1 MNTQKNTFVRRKD
14 IPSQTLLELYQKSA
28 YLCNICRRVGYRVE
42 VAHIYGYNEGK
53 SPRTVPEKI
62 HNHSYDNL
70 ILLCKSCHYDVDF
83 GYKSSISADEL
94 KAIKKAHE
102 DWVHN
107 CFNPNNTNQNF
118 IISINRTF
126 DFNGIKNAC
135 FQSTGTLIHTK
146 VSDLSEL
153 IECLREYSPINY
165 PFGYQELDECMKL
178 IIAQYEVL
186 NKDIHRHFDLNI
198 NTGYFNMK
206 IESKKELGFNSNL
219 GVIEIESRLS
229 QLYDLLNNWL
239 CLSKK
244 YNLL

>member
-1 MNTQKNTFVRRKD
+1 MNTQKAIPVSRKK
-14 IPSQTLLELYQKSA
+14 IEKKIWLILHQKSA
-28 YLCNICRRVGYRVE
+28 HLCNICKEIGRAVE
-42 VAHIYGYNEGK
+42 VAHIYGHGGNK
-53 SPRTVPEKI
+53 SPRTIPEKE
-62 HNHSYDNL
+62 HDNSYENL
-70 ILLCKSCHYDVDF
+70 ILLCEFCHYDVDF

-94 KAIKKAHE
+94 RFIKKGHE

-153 IECLREYSPINY
+153 VECLREYSPINY

-219 GVIEIESRLS
+219 GVIEIERGLS
-229 QLYDLLNNWL
+229 QLYDFLNNWL